1 MLLFF
6 QLKCEQYW
14 PSDTGLQYKDIVVKV
29 ISVNELTDYTVR
41 IFEVYKVEEVFVY
54 SDVLL
59 RVFVF

>member
-14 PSDTGLQYKDIVVKV
+14 PPDTGLQYKDIVVKV

-54 SDVLL
+54 FDVLL
-59 RVFVF
+59 QVFVF